1 MMCHLRYSGGQC
13 EIVIN
18 LLKLEISSP
27 VKTFLI
33 LTLI

>member
-13 EIVIN
+13 VIN